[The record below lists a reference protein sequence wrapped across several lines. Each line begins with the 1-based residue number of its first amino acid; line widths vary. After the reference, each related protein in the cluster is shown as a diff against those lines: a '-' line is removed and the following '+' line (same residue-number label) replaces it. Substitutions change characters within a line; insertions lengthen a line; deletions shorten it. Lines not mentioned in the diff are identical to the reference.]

1 MKIVSI
7 NASPNKLGSTSK
19 LLSIVEDELKSL
31 GHQVTRYDLYDYT
44 YKGCIACNACS
55 KPETNYC
62 SQQDE
67 LIPILE
73 KIDHSACLLFGSPI
87 YIGHITGEG
96 KSFID
101 RLYTFLCSKERSKD
115 IKKKVFSFVITQ
127 GADLKYFRTVRAYLN
142 EWFFDYMGLV
152 NGGSLSVGELGGAED
167 LKKQPKM
174 LVKAK
179 KLAKQ
184 IDDAFYPAKID
195 RNAKPKKQKKT

>member
-19 LLSIVEDELKSL
+19 LLSIVEDELKGL
-31 GHQVTRYDLYDYT
+31 GHDVTRYDLYDYT
-44 YKGCIACNACS
+44 FKGCISCTACS

-62 SQQDE
+62 SQKDE

-101 RLYTFLCSKERSKD
+101 RLYTFLCSKERSKNL
-115 IKKKVFSFVITQ
+115 KKKVFSFVITQ
-127 GADLKYFRTVRAYLN
+127 GADLKYFRSVRAYLK
-142 EWFFDYMGLV
+142 EWFFDYIGLV
-152 NGGSLSVGELGGAED
+152 NGGSLTVGELGGAED
-167 LKKQPKM
+167 LQKQPKA
-174 LVKAK
+174 LLKAK
-179 KLAKQ
+179 KLAKE
-184 IDDAFYPAKID
+184 ID
-195 RNAKPKKQKKT
+195 RAFLSRK